1 MSSQFDTLAG
11 IAIPALLDVFGRP
24 AVHLNSDGDELN
36 VIVMLASEVTPFG
49 SYGERAETRW
59 SLEINS
65 ASAAKIG
72 DFFTLETD
80 PTPDDPAPDPT
91 VWQATQL
98 LADDGLLL
106 KFSIRKQL

>member
-1 MSSQFDTLAG
+1 
-11 IAIPALLDVFGRP
+11 
-24 AVHLNSDGDELN
+24 
-36 VIVMLASEVTPFG
+36 
-49 SYGERAETRW
+49 
-59 SLEINS
+59 LEINS

-80 PTPDDPAPDPT
+80 PTADDPAPDPT